1 MTDALAL
8 LLQKLTPNRD
18 EATAMIATLAKG
30 IDVPGT
36 DSGIPTGDDVEEII
50 VDSFDLL
57 TAESV
62 ELHKLRESTRTAF
75 TAYALL
81 DRVDEH
87 DVEGAMIDHL
97 SVTIFELAAN
107 FLSAAPL
114 SELADGRGDELKD
127 SIEPSIYDGNTRIP
141 GCWILV

>member
-18 EATAMIATLAKG
+18 EATTMIATLAKG
-30 IDVPGT
+30 IDMPET
-36 DSGIPTGDDVEEII
+36 DSGAPTGDEVEEII

-57 TAESV
+57 TAESA
-62 ELHKLRESTRTAF
+62 ELSKLRESTRAAF

-81 DRVDEH
+81 GRAGDH
-87 DVEGAMIDHL
+87 DVDGAMIDHL
-97 SVTIFELAAN
+97 AVTIFELATN

-114 SELADGRGDELKD
+114 YELADGRGDELKD
-127 SIEPSIYDGNTRIP
+127 SIEPSIYDGNARIP
-141 GCWILV
+141 GCWIQV